1 MLKNNFLKR
10 VVSSSLISAIFLNSS
25 FITRAGVLVEN
36 KSYKTQENLK
46 CEQKVNKN
54 KSEKNNFSETLK
66 DFLLYGTVGLVG
78 IGGTGCLIYEAV
90 KLIKNW
96 CNESDEEPE
105 EKPKKTPKPKVRLRK
120 DSPFA
125 CLMQY
130 GGNCYINS
138 TLHILHMD
146 PEFRKYVKDIANNCA
161 HNINECNEILNELG
175 KIYNKQE
182 YIKEQI
188 NQLIEAPKDIEL
200 ETLFWD
206 KSYQEQIYAEKL
218 RTLRESNENF
228 EPKRIELEEK
238 LKQIKYKSLDL
249 VFEDMDKED
258 YRGSI
263 IPHSDA
269 KKTFE
274 KAIGH
279 RGWNDPLIDVFSPL
293 CHNGMNVVNLEST
306 ENGTWKTDCF
316 KETLNKGT
324 SNETPVHYTLD
335 EYLSTKNINS
345 NKIWCTFNSLRAEGT
360 DDCTVPTNLNFNN
373 GNNYE
378 LKGFVYGGSGH
389 YYCYK
394 MGDNHVWYRV
404 DGCGEHNDAI
414 SGDPPLKMRTEKNY
428 GVTLAYYQKS

>member
-1 MLKNNFLKR
+1 MLKNKFLKR

-54 KSEKNNFSETLK
+54 KNEKNNFSETLK

-90 KLIKNW
+90 ELIKNW

-105 EKPKKTPKPKVRLRK
+105 EKAKETPKPIRLRK

-125 CLMQY
+125 CLMQHC
-130 GGNCYINS
+130 GNCYINS

-146 PEFRKYVKDIANNCA
+146 PEFRKYVKGIANNCKCD
-161 HNINECNEILNELG
+161 INEYDKIACNLKKL
-175 KIYNKQE
+175 K
-182 YIKEQI
+182 
-188 NQLIEAPKDIEL
+188 L
-200 ETLFWD
+200 E
-206 KSYQEQIYAEKL
+206 K
-218 RTLRESNENF
+218 SNENI
-228 EPKRIELEEK
+228 KNNIRELEER
-238 LKQIKYKSLDL
+238 LEQIKYKSLDL

-258 YRGSI
+258 YRGYI
-263 IPHSDA
+263 VPHSDA

-279 RGWNDPLIDVFSPL
+279 HDWDDPLDRVF
-293 CHNGMNVVNLEST
+293 GNVYNKNVMSVFMPSLTN
-306 ENGTWKTDCF
+306 ENGEVSIYNEF
-316 KETLNKGT
+316 KFNTLDYFLVGKSDNSGIWYAFPDGDSKYVVPTTLN
-324 SNETPVHYTLD
+324 
-335 EYLSTKNINS
+335 LS
-345 NKIWCTFNSLRAEGT
+345 
-360 DDCTVPTNLNFNN
+360 N

-394 MGDNHVWYRV
+394 MGDNHVWYHV
-404 DGCGEHNDAI
+404 DGYGDHNDAI
-414 SGDPPLKMRTEKNY
+414 YGNPPLKMRTKKNH
-428 GVTLAYYQKS
+428 GVTLAYYQKVK

>member
-25 FITRAGVLVEN
+25 FITHAGVLIEN

-78 IGGTGCLIYEAV
+78 IGGTGFLIYEAV
-90 KLIKNW
+90 ELIKNW
-96 CNESDEEPE
+96 YNEPE
-105 EKPKKTPKPKVRLRK
+105 EKPKETLEPKVRLRK

-161 HNINECNEILNELG
+161 HNINECNEILNELR
-175 KIYNKQE
+175 KIYNKQK

-188 NQLIEAPKDIEL
+188 NQLIEAPENIEL
-200 ETLFWD
+200 KTLFWD
-206 KSYQEQIYAEKL
+206 KSYQEQIYAEELSNL
-218 RTLRESNENF
+218 RKSNENL

-238 LKQIKYKSLDL
+238 LNQIKYKSLDL

-258 YRGSI
+258 YRGYI
-263 IPHSDA
+263 VPHSDA

-279 RGWNDPLIDVFSPL
+279 CGWDDPLYKVFDNVYNKNVMSVFEPTLIDEIQQVSAYNKFEFRTLEQFLSDSMEN
-293 CHNGMNVVNLEST
+293 NGIWYACSGGV
-306 ENGTWKTDCF
+306 
-316 KETLNKGT
+316 
-324 SNETPVHYTLD
+324 SNYIL
-335 EYLSTKNINS
+335 
-345 NKIWCTFNSLRAEGT
+345 
-360 DDCTVPTNLNFNN
+360 PTNLNFNN

-394 MGDNHVWYRV
+394 MSDNHVWYHV
-404 DGCGEHNDAI
+404 DGCGDHNDAI
-414 SGDPPLKMRTEKNY
+414 SGNPPLKMRTITNH
-428 GVTLAYYQKS
+428 GVTLAYYQKVR